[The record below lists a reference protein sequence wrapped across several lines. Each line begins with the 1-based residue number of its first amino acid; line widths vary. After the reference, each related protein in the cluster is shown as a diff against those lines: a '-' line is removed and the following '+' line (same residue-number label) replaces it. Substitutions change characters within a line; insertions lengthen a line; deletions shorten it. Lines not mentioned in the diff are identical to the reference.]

1 MSVLSHCMLFGA
13 AFCVLSDLSSE
24 KIPNILCASLL
35 GTSAVMRALAP
46 PAALLLENAPLPS
59 VGGSFLSGSLSWLC
73 GAAVPLLLF
82 PAFRFRL
89 IGAGDIKLLMALGS
103 FLTPSR
109 SLNLLFLSFLA
120 GAVLSVFR
128 LFLLHFRAGRTPPSA
143 PGPALR
149 SVHFSVP
156 VFAAAVLMT
165 GGDLLCA
172 S

>member
-1 MSVLSHCMLFGA
+1 
-13 AFCVLSDLSSE
+13 
-24 KIPNILCASLL
+24 
-35 GTSAVMRALAP
+35 
-46 PAALLLENAPLPS
+46 
-59 VGGSFLSGSLSWLC
+59 
-73 GAAVPLLLF
+73 
-82 PAFRFRL
+82 
-89 IGAGDIKLLMALGS
+89 MALGS

-143 PGPALR
+143 PGLALR

-172 S
+172 SCHSYAPYRTPDAQGRLDKGK